1 MNYIYN
7 KYIIVY
13 DTNSLF
19 FSVKDN
25 NEKKLKKSEKLNAD
39 ENIKNNKNL
48 IKSLWKNLN
57 PWEIMIILKESN
69 LMFLKI
75 ITKILLKK
83 KVNQKNAIL
92 RIQ

>member
-48 IKSLWKNLN
+48 IKSL
-57 PWEIMIILKESN
+57 
-69 LMFLKI
+69 
-75 ITKILLKK
+75 
-83 KVNQKNAIL
+83 
-92 RIQ
+92 